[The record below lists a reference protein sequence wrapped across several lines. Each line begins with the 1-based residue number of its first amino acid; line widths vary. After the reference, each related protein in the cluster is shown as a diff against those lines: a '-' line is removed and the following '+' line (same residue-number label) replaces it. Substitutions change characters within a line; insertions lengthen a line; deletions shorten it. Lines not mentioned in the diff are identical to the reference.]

1 MLVISDFLQLPSSG
15 RMIFE
20 HLTPTDVWHLFK
32 LHELAEIVHQNS
44 DPEFCRITEQIVGI
58 GEQTLSDVAAIYAMA
73 DTDITVLYAM
83 ADTDISHWPENHFRS
98 YMTNHLV
105 GKQNMEVMNNATNTI
120 FTVHAVD
127 GRADGHTGA
136 FQYNLRDD
144 TDIAET

>member
-1 MLVISDFLQLPSSG
+1 
-15 RMIFE
+15 
-20 HLTPTDVWHLFK
+20 
-32 LHELAEIVHQNS
+32 
-44 DPEFCRITEQIVGI
+44 
-58 GEQTLSDVAAIYAMA
+58 
-73 DTDITVLYAM
+73 
-83 ADTDISHWPENHFRS
+83 
-98 YMTNHLV
+98 MTNHLV